1 MPRENKQK
9 ALFPDIQR
17 NEKFNLE
24 SFEAFLEDLN
34 AHKEHCNVIIKGLEN
49 KKSSEHE
56 IFIELT
62 QQFKIRQNK
71 FHNSVNYLSTNIKA
85 LTNEIERNEN
95 NSNTGTPDLTKW
107 DIELKKTELK
117 NAETLK
123 WLVQE
128 EFQNEEH
135 YKAKAIEEILSKCV
149 HTYNKGE
156 NPGSGD
162 S

>member
-24 SFEAFLEDLN
+24 SFEAFL
-34 AHKEHCNVIIKGLEN
+34 
-49 KKSSEHE
+49 
-56 IFIELT
+56 LT